1 MNNKIEYVSPKLE
14 ITLVE
19 EDILTFSLEET
30 EHYIPGVDGEGDN
43 D

>member
-1 MNNKIEYVSPKLE
+1 MKNRIEYESPELE

-19 EDILTFSLEET
+19 EDILTFSFEEIET
-30 EHYIPGVDGEGDN
+30 IPGVGGEGDN

>member
-1 MNNKIEYVSPKLE
+1 MNNKIEYVSPELE

-19 EDILTFSLEET
+19 EDILTFSLEEIET
-30 EHYIPGVDGEGDN
+30 IPGIDGEGDN